1 MQSLKRFVLS
11 PKNRPI
17 LIIALLALFEVCI
30 LVFGPDLKVARAK
43 IAATPDDVPWEADV
57 DVGLHVGAMIN
68 LGFLVLLAITSRF
81 WVRSF
86 SSEAPKT
93 EVIRASTKWFWPLV
107 LLAVVAGTALRLPL
121 ASRSLWWDECWVI
134 RQCSHGT
141 WKPDK
146 KNPQELSFS
155 PTTWKRCAFYYQKP
169 TNHAPMSLAQKTSLT
184 TWRSFTG
191 APDHDLSDLAARV
204 PSLLASALAVVL
216 MAWLL
221 RLWGRPGVGV
231 MAGLLLAVHPWHMRY
246 GVDARAYA
254 LVVPLC
260 LSALAAATL
269 LLQSK
274 GRKTGPWI
282 WLGLNQFIWLWAY
295 PNALL
300 DVALMFVILA
310 WILIREQSSAA
321 DRWAVSSRLV
331 VSHIA
336 AAMLLLQAFL
346 PNFMQARHW
355 AGQEADAHYFD
366 QTLLMET
373 LSQVTTGSLWEN
385 GKGST
390 NEINGEPATG
400 DQVGTLVSSA
410 ITRLLLFPLLA
421 VSFLGLWAVSLDRQK
436 HHWLLYG
443 IVLSASAFMLVTR
456 VAESYFYPRFA
467 MALLVPVVIG
477 LAMCCRDLFG
487 RPSFFQRALAAGPM
501 LLAFLLATQPAR
513 SVLLNQPYTA
523 YRDIAEYLRAQ
534 PGNPRVACFGLGREA
549 LPVYYPRITGVV
561 SPAEIQ
567 AEIDTARSEKRDLFL
582 VQGYDSFHRS
592 FVPDGF
598 KLIDDPKVFR
608 EVIQF
613 TGIEEQF
620 LFRVF
625 KAQ

>member
-11 PKNRPI
+11 PNNRP
-17 LIIALLALFEVCI
+17 LVIIALLALIEICI
-30 LVFGPDLKVARAK
+30 LVFGPDLKAARAK

-57 DVGLHVGAMIN
+57 DLGLHVGAMIN
-68 LGFLVLLAITSRF
+68 LGILVLLAVTSRF
-81 WVRSF
+81 WARSF
-86 SSEAPKT
+86 SSESPKVEGKSGT
-93 EVIRASTKWFWPLV
+93 AKWFWPLV
-107 LLAVVAGTALRLPL
+107 LVAVVAGTALRIPL
-121 ASRSLWWDECWVI
+121 AGRSLWWDECWVI

-169 TNHAPMSLAQKTSLT
+169 TNHVPMSLAQKASLT
-184 TWRSFTG
+184 TWRSLTG
-191 APDHDLSDLAARV
+191 APDHEFSDLAARV

-260 LSALAAATL
+260 LSALAATTL

-274 GRKTGPWI
+274 GRKKGPWI

-310 WILIREQSSAA
+310 WILIREQSNAA
-321 DRWAVSSRLV
+321 DRWAVGSRLV

-355 AGQEADAHYFD
+355 AGQEDDAHYFD

-373 LSQVTTGSLWEN
+373 LSQMTTGSLWEFE
-385 GKGST
+385 KAST
-390 NEINGEPATG
+390 QEVDGEPASENKIR
-400 DQVGTLVSSA
+400 TLASSEV
-410 ITRLLLFPLLA
+410 TRLLLFPLLA
-421 VSFLGLWAVSLDRQK
+421 VAFLGLWAVSLDRQK

-467 MALLVPVVIG
+467 MALLVPLVIG

-567 AEIDTARSEKRDLFL
+567 AEIDTARAEKRDLFL

-613 TGIEEQF
+613 PGIEEQF

>member
-1 MQSLKRFVLS
+1 MQSLKRFILS
-11 PKNRPI
+11 PNNRP
-17 LIIALLALFEVCI
+17 LVIIALLALIEICI
-30 LVFGPDLKVARAK
+30 LVFGPDLKAARAK

-57 DVGLHVGAMIN
+57 DLGLHVGAMIN
-68 LGFLVLLAITSRF
+68 LGILVLLAVTSRF
-81 WVRSF
+81 WARSF
-86 SSEAPKT
+86 SSESPKVEGKSGT
-93 EVIRASTKWFWPLV
+93 AKWFWPLV
-107 LLAVVAGTALRLPL
+107 LVAVVAGTALRIPL

-146 KNPQELSFS
+146 KNPLELSFS

-169 TNHAPMSLAQKTSLT
+169 TNHVPMSLAQKASLT
-184 TWRSFTG
+184 TWRSLAG
-191 APDHDLSDLAARV
+191 APDHEFSDLAARV

-260 LSALAAATL
+260 LSALAATTS

-310 WILIREQSSAA
+310 WILIREQSNAA
-321 DRWAVSSRLV
+321 DRWAVGSRLV

-355 AGQEADAHYFD
+355 AGQEDDAHYFD

-373 LSQVTTGSLWEN
+373 LSQMTTGSLWEFE
-385 GKGST
+385 KAST
-390 NEINGEPATG
+390 QEVDGEPASENKIR
-400 DQVGTLVSSA
+400 TLASSGV
-410 ITRLLLFPLLA
+410 TRLLLFPLLA
-421 VSFLGLWAVSLDRQK
+421 VAFLGLWAVSLDRQK

-467 MALLVPVVIG
+467 MALLVPLVIG

-487 RPSFFQRALAAGPM
+487 RPSFIQRALAAGPM

-567 AEIDTARSEKRDLFL
+567 AEIDTVRAEKRDLFL

-598 KLIDDPKVFR
+598 KLIDDPQVFR
-608 EVIQF
+608 EVKQF
-613 TGIEEQF
+613 PGIEEQF